1 MGDDELSNG
10 FREKLERE
18 LDELQPSLK
27 RENEANKP
35 PPPPP
40 PPPPSTSEKQNK
52 NPSFNLSYNRS
63 SSGEN
68 SFSVGL
74 TPR

>member
-1 MGDDELSNG
+1 MGDDGLSDG

-18 LDELQPSLK
+18 LDELQLSLK
-27 RENEANKP
+27 RRNEANKP
-35 PPPPP
+35 PTPP
-40 PPPPSTSEKQNK
+40 PPPPSSTSEKKNK